1 MWQDLWIPP
10 TFLPHLG
17 LLCWPFFHLLTC
29 GYPKNTC
36 LLPWL
41 VSFHYLFFHS
51 ENIIE
56 PMHEA
61 RHSAKH
67 RDNWSSPNT
76 LILAGF
82 LCYTPV
88 SLHMKSFQIY
98 ALPAVTAHLGTHSV
112 IAVANRQVLWIYSN
126 AAFSKTNSFLHENQ
140 LHCFSVLASIYK
152 VTISKSYRLKIGA
165 WYVTL
170 T

>member
-82 LCYTPV
+82 LCYTPHEKFPNLRIACCDC
-88 SLHMKSFQIY
+88 SPRHSFCNCSCQQTGP
-98 ALPAVTAHLGTHSV
+98 LNL
-112 IAVANRQVLWIYSN
+112 L
-126 AAFSKTNSFLHENQ
+126 KCSFLKNKLISPWKSASLLQ
-140 LHCFSVLASIYK
+140 CTCFNLQSYHLKVL
-152 VTISKSYRLKIGA
+152 
-165 WYVTL
+165 
-170 T
+170 